1 MRSDA
6 KFIDGVAFVAGCW
19 FLRLLFG
26 KKVEMETETKYL
38 PGFEGRT
45 KSERQKSEFQESKD
59 DRQKEVFRCE

>member
-6 KFIDGVAFVAGCW
+6 KVIGGVAFVASCW

-26 KKVEMETETKYL
+26 KKVEMETETLYL

-45 KSERQKSEFQESKD
+45 KSEKQRSEFQESKD
-59 DRQKEVFRCE
+59 DR